1 MTYTGI
7 ATLVIL
13 GDDLSRLDRK
23 AIIEG
28 DSLGDWSISPISTL
42 IFPGFVSLLGVA
54 SVQRT
59 DGSFSASVEGNEFDM
74 RFVYCACCICYMLN
88 DWGRVNKTQMGQ
100 YILSSLVS

>member
-1 MTYTGI
+1 M
-7 ATLVIL
+7 
-13 GDDLSRLDRK
+13 SC
-23 AIIEG
+23 
-28 DSLGDWSISPISTL
+28 
-42 IFPGFVSLLGVA
+42 LGVA

-100 YILSSLVS
+100 YILNSLVSFCQKFVVVHFLLCYAF